1 MINDTKITKFNFA
14 DVFQFIYILKIKDL
28 KENLIAYNRSDLFAK
43 KSRKD
48 KKSFCFQFKNE
59 IISIYA
65 IKEALLLILRFT

>member
-1 MINDTKITKFNFA
+1 MINDTKNTFNF
-14 DVFQFIYILKIKDL
+14 DIFQFIYILKIKDL
-28 KENLIAYNRSDLFAK
+28 KENLIIAYNRSDLFAK

>member
-1 MINDTKITKFNFA
+1 MINDTKNTFNF
-14 DVFQFIYILKIKDL
+14 DIFQFIYILKIKNL
-28 KENLIAYNRSDLFAK
+28 KENLIIAYNRSDLFAK